1 MKSAKQNF
9 SDEDLPYHMKAVTG
23 LLSINHVLDSKQEKY
38 VKKVCAACSKSP
50 LLVDLVKQLMN
61 VSQTK
66 NLVDKQM
73 MLGAWK
79 FAVGK

>member
-1 MKSAKQNF
+1 
-9 SDEDLPYHMKAVTG
+9 MKAVTG

>member
-9 SDEDLPYHMKAVTG
+9 SDEDLLYHMKAVTG

-50 LLVDLVKQLMN
+50 LLVDLVKQLMY

-66 NLVDKQM
+66 NLVDIQM

>member
-9 SDEDLPYHMKAVTG
+9 SDEDLLYHMKAVTG

-66 NLVDKQM
+66 ILVDKQM